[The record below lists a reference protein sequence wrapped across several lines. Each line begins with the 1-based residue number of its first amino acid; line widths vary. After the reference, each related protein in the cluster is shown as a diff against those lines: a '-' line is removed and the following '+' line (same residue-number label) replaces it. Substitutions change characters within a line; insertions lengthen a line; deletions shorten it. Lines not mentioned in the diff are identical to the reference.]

1 MENTKFG
8 TLFFF
13 TTHASNANEE
23 KPGNEA
29 VFRIFDPEFPCT
41 ATKAKT
47 TGYF

>member
-1 MENTKFG
+1 MEKTKFG

-13 TTHASNANEE
+13 ATHASNANGG
-23 KPGNEA
+23 KPGSEA
-29 VFRIFDPEFPCT
+29 VFRIFDSVFPCT